1 MAAAFLPHS
10 AMKFPAFDRDLA
22 RTVLFSVA
30 VVLMVIGIYQSITM
44 NSVIRN
50 YELFMVAGICLLLY
64 RYLKVTEPTEA
75 APPSKPV
82 PSRKPASKP
91 KKRR

>member
-1 MAAAFLPHS
+1 
-10 AMKFPAFDRDLA
+10 MKFPAFDRDLA

-30 VVLMVIGIYQSITM
+30 VVLMVIGIYQSILQ

-50 YELFMVAGICLLLY
+50 YELFMLASICLLLY
-64 RYLKVTEPTEA
+64 RLLRLPEKAVPPTSPA
-75 APPSKPV
+75 
-82 PSRKPASKP
+82 KPAAARKAQGKN